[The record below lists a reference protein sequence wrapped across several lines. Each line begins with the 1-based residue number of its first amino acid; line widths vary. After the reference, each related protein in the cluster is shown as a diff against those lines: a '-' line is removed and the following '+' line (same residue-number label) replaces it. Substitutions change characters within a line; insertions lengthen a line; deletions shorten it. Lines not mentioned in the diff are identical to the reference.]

1 MNTIVKP
8 KLQHH
13 LLVYNMIT
21 KEQVLKA
28 LSTVQEPDLKKDL
41 VTLNMIKDIE
51 VREAVIAFTVLL
63 TTPACPMKDK
73 IEQDC
78 IAAIHSIV
86 DAHVEVKITM
96 EANVLTLRSDKVV
109 LPGVK
114 NIIAVV
120 SGKGGVGKS
129 TVASNLAL
137 ALSELGAKVGLLDAD
152 IYGPSMPIMFGIHE
166 TPEMKVVDGKN
177 ILIPVER
184 HHIKLM
190 SIGFMIEPNQAVV
203 WRGPMVSSALRQFIN
218 ETDWGELDYLVLDM
232 PPGTGDIHLTMGQI
246 IPVTGFVLVTT
257 PQDVAV
263 ADALKAAVMFDMLP
277 NKIPMLGV
285 VENMSWFTPA
295 ELPNNKYFIFG
306 EGGGAKMAKQFN
318 AALLGQVPLVASIRE
333 GADKG
338 MPAVMD
344 DNNLAKPVFMQI
356 AKAVAQQIT
365 FVNTIGQFQT
375 NN

>member
-13 LLVYNMIT
+13 LLVNNMIT

-51 VREAVIAFTVLL
+51 VSGHHIKFTVLL

-78 IAAIHSIV
+78 IAAIKTMIDEQAIV
-86 DAHVEVKITM
+86 EIFM

-137 ALSELGAKVGLLDAD
+137 ALSEHGAKVGLLDAD

-177 ILIPVER
+177 TMLPVER

-306 EGGGAKMAKQFN
+306 EGGGAKMAQQFN
-318 AALLGQVPLVASIRE
+318 SNLLGQVPLVAGIRE

-338 MPAVMD
+338 MPAVLD
-344 DNNLAKPVFMQI
+344 DNNPAKPIFMQI

-365 FVNTIGQFQT
+365 LVNTVGQPQT

>member
-1 MNTIVKP
+1 
-8 KLQHH
+8 
-13 LLVYNMIT
+13 MIT
-21 KEQVLKA
+21 QEQILKA

-41 VTLNMIKDIE
+41 VTLNMIKNIE
-51 VREAVIAFTVLL
+51 VNGSNIGFTVVL

-78 IAAIHSIV
+78 LEAIKKMV
-86 DAHVEVKITM
+86 LADAQVAVNF
-96 EANVLTLRSDKVV
+96 EANVLTARLDKLV

-166 TPEMKVVDGKN
+166 APEMQVVDGKN
-177 ILIPVER
+177 HMIPVER
-184 HHIKLM
+184 HGIKLM
-190 SIGFMIEPNQAVV
+190 SIGFMIDPNQAVV
-203 WRGPMVSSALRQFIN
+203 WRGPMVSSALRQFVN
-218 ETDWGELDYLVLDM
+218 ETVWGDLDYLVLDM

-246 IPVTGFVLVTT
+246 IPVTGVVLVTT
-257 PQDVAV
+257 PQDVAL
-263 ADALKAAVMFDMLP
+263 ADAIKAAAMFSMLP
-277 NKIPMLGV
+277 NKIPFLGV

-295 ELPNNKYFIFG
+295 ELPNNKYYIFG
-306 EGGGAKMAKQFN
+306 EGGGQKIAQQFN
-318 AALLGQVPLVASIRE
+318 TNLLGQIPLVASIRE

-338 MPAVMD
+338 MPAVLD
-344 DNNLAKPVFMQI
+344 NNNLAKPIFLSVAQR
-356 AKAVAQQIT
+356 VAQQIAII
-365 FVNTIGQFQT
+365 NNQANNIT
-375 NN
+375 N

>member
-13 LLVYNMIT
+13 LLVNNMIT

-28 LSTVQEPDLKKDL
+28 LSTVQEPDFKKDL

-51 VREAVIAFTVLL
+51 VSGRNIKFTVLL

-78 IAAIHSIV
+78 IDAIKNRVDGQAIV
-86 DAHVEVKITM
+86 EITM

-137 ALSELGAKVGLLDAD
+137 ALSEHGAKVGLLDAD

-166 TPEMKVVDGKN
+166 APEMKVVDGKN
-177 ILIPVER
+177 IMIPVER

-318 AALLGQVPLVASIRE
+318 APLLGQVPLVAGVRE

-365 FVNTIGQFQT
+365 LVNSVGQLQT

>member
-1 MNTIVKP
+1 MSISTEKI
-8 KLQHH
+8 
-13 LLVYNMIT
+13 I
-21 KEQVLKA
+21 KA

-41 VTLNMIKDIE
+41 VTLNMIKD
-51 VREAVIAFTVLL
+51 VVVDGLAVSFTVIL
-63 TTPACPMKDK
+63 TTPACPLKDK
-73 IEQDC
+73 IEADC
-78 IAAIHSIV
+78 KEAILRLV
-86 DAHVEVKITM
+86 DANAQITITM
-96 EANVLTLRSDKVV
+96 EAQVLSARLDK
-109 LPGVK
+109 LAIPGVK

-152 IYGPSMPIMFGIHE
+152 IYGPSVPIMFGIHE
-166 TPEMKVVDGKN
+166 TPEMQVVDGKN
-177 ILIPVER
+177 CMIPVER
-184 HHIKLM
+184 HQIKLM
-190 SIGFMIEPNQAVV
+190 SIGFMIQPNQAVV

-218 ETDWGELDYLVLDM
+218 ETIWGDLDYLILDM

-257 PQDVAV
+257 PQEVAV

-277 NKIPMLGV
+277 TKIPFLGV

-306 EGGGAKMAKQFN
+306 EGGGTKIAKQFDTK
-318 AALLGQVPLVASIRE
+318 LLAQIPLVAGVRE

-338 MPAVMD
+338 MPAVLD
-344 DNNLAKPVFMQI
+344 DENPAKPLFINLAKQ
-356 AKAVAQQIT
+356 VAQQMAI
-365 FVNTIGQFQT
+365 VNAELTAK
-375 NN
+375 N